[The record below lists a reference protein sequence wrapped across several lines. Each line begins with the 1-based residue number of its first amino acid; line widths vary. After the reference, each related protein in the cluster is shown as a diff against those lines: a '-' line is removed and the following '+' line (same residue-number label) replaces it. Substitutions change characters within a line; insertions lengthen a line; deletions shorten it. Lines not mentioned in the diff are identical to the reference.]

1 MAERPPLGRPFSG
14 TASGIASGTGPAAPA
29 SPVTA
34 IRPASPV
41 PDASLQIAVGRPG
54 RSLSIY
60 PASMG
65 YDLQDELDFLSN
77 RVMEPNVFFS
87 GRMLA
92 PAMPRVEDRHV
103 QLAIIRDEKEHYG
116 RLRLLMP
123 FSIEKPGFALGASII
138 RVWAN
143 PFGPLGTPLVDAED
157 AAETL
162 DNLLDALSAQQA
174 RLPEVLVLPDL
185 RLNGRFAQL
194 MRAVAVA
201 RNLPVAVTSPYQR
214 PTLDSELEGDAYLKS
229 SISAHHLREMRRLWR
244 RLEKEGDLS
253 YSVARN
259 PTDIRRRTEEFLA
272 LEAKGWKGRKRSA
285 LISDRYR
292 AAFAREAIGNLAEI
306 DGVRIHTLDIDGR
319 AIASLIVFVMAGE
332 AYTWKTAYDE
342 DFARFSPGKL
352 LVMRLTDWHLD
363 DFNITRTDSCA
374 VPDHPIMSRLWRE
387 REDMG
392 TMVIGLTGTN
402 DRDVRQVSAQLHL
415 YRSTRNIARLLREK
429 IMGLRGRAD

>member
-1 MAERPPLGRPFSG
+1 MVELPPVARPLADPAQTP
-14 TASGIASGTGPAAPA
+14 AGTGF
-29 SPVTA
+29 VRQTVV
-34 IRPASPV
+34 I
-41 PDASLQIAVGRPG
+41 PDAPVKVPVGRVG

-60 PASMG
+60 PATMG

-92 PAMPRVEDRHV
+92 PAMPRVEDRQV
-103 QLAIIRDEKEHYG
+103 QLALIRDQTEQTS
-116 RLRLLMP
+116 RMRLLMP
-123 FSIEKPGFALGASII
+123 FSIEKPGFAVGASIL

-162 DNLLDALSAQQA
+162 DNLLEALADRRV
-174 RLPEVLVLPDL
+174 RLPKVLVMPDL

-201 RNLPVAVTSPYQR
+201 RNLPLTVTSPYQR
-214 PTLDSELEGDAYLKS
+214 PTLESNLDGEAYLRQAVS
-229 SISAHHLREMRRLWR
+229 PHHVREMRRLWR
-244 RLEKEGDLS
+244 NMAKTGTLTYE
-253 YSVARN
+253 VARQ
-259 PTDIRRRTEEFLA
+259 PADIRRRTEEFLA

-292 AAFAREAIGNLAEI
+292 AAFAREAIGNLAEA
-306 DGVRIHTLDIDGR
+306 DGVRIHTLDWNGR
-319 AIASLIVFVMAGE
+319 AIASLVVFIMAGE

-352 LVMRLTDWHLD
+352 LMMKVTDWHLD
-363 DFNITRTDSCA
+363 DANILRTDSCA
-374 VPDHPIMSRLWRE
+374 VPDHPIMSRLWTE
-387 REDMG
+387 REEMG
-392 TMVIGLTGTN
+392 TLVIGLNESG
-402 DRDVRQVSAQLHL
+402 DRDVRQVAAQLHL
-415 YRSTRNIARLLREK
+415 YRNTRNMARILREK
-429 IMGLRGRAD
+429 IMGLAGRDG